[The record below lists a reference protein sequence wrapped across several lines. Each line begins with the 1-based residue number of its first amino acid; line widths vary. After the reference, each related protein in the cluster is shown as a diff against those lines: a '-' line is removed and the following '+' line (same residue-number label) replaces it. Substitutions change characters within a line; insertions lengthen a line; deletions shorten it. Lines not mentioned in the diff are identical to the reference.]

1 MKIIL
6 YFVKTSCLQ
15 ALKDDAS
22 KVSKAD
28 EDVSFKDDADK
39 DFKNDDTFK
48 DDVDIDLKKH

>member
-1 MKIIL
+1 MKIVL

-28 EDVSFKDDADK
+28 ED
-39 DFKNDDTFK
+39 FKNDDTFK